1 MENLIADFVQF
12 SSAIAKFLFFA
23 SETEYYFIEI
33 FLHPKI
39 LSLKSFGISWSKSH
53 IQFSH
58 SYIPVSLVVKE
69 NYAKT

>member
-33 FLHPKI
+33 FLDPKI
-39 LSLKSFGISWSKSH
+39 LSLKSFGSSWSNSH

-58 SYIPVSLVVKE
+58 
-69 NYAKT
+69 